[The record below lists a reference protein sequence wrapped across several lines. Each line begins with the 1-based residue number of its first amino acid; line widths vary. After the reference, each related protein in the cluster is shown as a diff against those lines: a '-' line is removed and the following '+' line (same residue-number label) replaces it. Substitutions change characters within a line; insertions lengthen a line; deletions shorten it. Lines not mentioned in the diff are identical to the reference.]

1 MKGSVAERFAQA
13 YEPEPNSGCWLWSAC
28 KLAYGYGLFTYDGR
42 LRTAHRVSWLISGR
56 TLTDEDCVLHKCDT
70 PACVN
75 PDHLFVG
82 TQAENMADKVRKDRA
97 AKGTRNGSAKLT
109 PTNVAEIRRRLADG
123 ERQRRIAADYGVG
136 QALISSISRKAL
148 WGWLEN

>member
-1 MKGSVAERFAQA
+1 MRLTEEERFERA
-13 YEPEPNSGCWLWSAC
+13 YQPEPNSGCWLWSAC
-28 KLAYGYGLFTYDGR
+28 ALAYGYGLFKYAGR

-56 TLTDEDCVLHKCDT
+56 SLTAEDCVLHKCDT

-82 TQAENMADKVRKDRA
+82 TQAENMADKARKGRS
-97 AKGTRNGSAKLT
+97 AKGARNGSAKLT
-109 PTNVAEIRRRLADG
+109 PDDVCEIRRRLTEG
-123 ERQRRIAADYGVG
+123 EPQRKIAASYGVS
-136 QALISSISRKAL
+136 QYAISCISRNAH